1 MSDGEDQKQPD
12 LPDEER
18 IAWHPAFF
26 EAIQMELE
34 EYGENLQFLSEYSLN
49 TEPLRIDVVIIKKH
63 KDIPI
68 EKNIATIFRKVNIL
82 EYKSPHDNVAVED
95 LDKVYA
101 YAYLYK
107 VLNPVDIRDITL
119 TFVGS
124 RYPRELINHF
134 RKVREY
140 LVEEKTP
147 GIYTVKGD
155 IVSIQIID
163 SRKLSAEENL
173 WLTGLDNRLKASEI
187 RRVTGEIARQGK
199 AARIRAYLDVVLKA
213 NKESLMEALKM
224 SDTQLTL
231 DKVFEEVGLVA
242 KWESRGKAR
251 GIAEG
256 EARGEARGEERKAS
270 EIARNMLKNGFSMEE
285 TSKLSG
291 LDIAK
296 VRLLSD
302 TL

>member
-1 MSDGEDQKQPD
+1 MNDEKNQKKPD
-12 LPDEER
+12 SQDEER

-34 EYGENLQFLSEYSLN
+34 EYGQDLQFISEYPLN
-49 TEPLRIDVVIIKKH
+49 TEPLRIDVIIIKKH
-63 KDIPI
+63 KDVVI
-68 EKNIATIFRKVNIL
+68 EKNIGTIFKKVNIL
-82 EYKSPHDNVAVED
+82 EYKSPEDNVAVED
-95 LDKVYA
+95 LYKVCA

-107 VLNPVDIRDITL
+107 VLNPVDIREITL

-124 RYPRELINHF
+124 RYPRELIKHIEE
-134 RKVREY
+134 VRDY
-140 LVEEKTP
+140 LVEEKSP

-155 IVSIQIID
+155 IVPIQIID

-173 WLTGLDNRLKASEI
+173 WLKGLDNRLKAAEI
-187 RRVTGEIARQGK
+187 RRVTGEIARQGN
-199 AARIRAYLDVVLKA
+199 AARIGAYLDVVLKA

-224 SDTQLTL
+224 SGTQLTL
-231 DKVFEEVGLVA
+231 DKVFEEAGLVA
-242 KWESRGKAR
+242 KWELR
-251 GIAEG
+251 G

-270 EIARNMLKNGFSMEE
+270 EIAKNMLKNGFSMEE

-291 LDIAK
+291 LDMAK
-296 VRLLSD
+296 VRILSD